1 MAILDIH
8 VLTHTRECLLV
19 VITIESNITAGGFQ
33 THHATDF
40 GEKMIDIS
48 RVVMCEPRC
57 YEGKDHTVNN
67 IDRVVSSCR
76 DDDECNHTCKHT

>member
-19 VITIESNITAGGFQ
+19 VITIESNITASGFQ

-40 GEKMIDIS
+40 REKMIDVS

-57 YEGKDHTVNN
+57 YEAKSTVNN

-76 DDDECNHTCKHT
+76 MT